1 MKLKWIGILFILIF
15 IVSACASLGL
25 AEPRLV
31 NYWVFAPCSEWF
43 GSIKEVEKQCNIK
56 INIKLVA
63 QNSFIK
69 KLQEAM
75 MEGRDYP
82 DIIEWMIENNRIL
95 SANPKVSLVAP
106 LEKYIN
112 KSKVMK
118 HVSPGRLSYLTYGSH
133 IYGLPHDVHPCIFIY
148 NEGLWKSVGVDME
161 AIETWDEFFA
171 AATKLT
177 AEQKD
182 GKPLHYAF
190 PQNDGLG
197 GTMFMIWQQSGA
209 QFLDKNGKPCFNSPA
224 FKEFLEKWFSWLK
237 TGTMCSWDWGN
248 FGSLLKSGGMAS
260 FATPDWWVSQVNDAA
275 KTGVQF
281 RARPLPLY
289 RKGSPPTASWSGS
302 FLAICKLAKNQD
314 YLYTVIETMQYNESM
329 HKIRYRYTGMLP
341 PLDTLWDDPS
351 CSVPNPLFGGQKIGE
366 LQVEMARQIPSV
378 QSGDIFWDAINDFNT
393 VYPDMVSGKI
403 SVAEG
408 LQKVQDVAMKR
419 YKELK

>member
-1 MKLKWIGILFILIF
+1 MKLKWIGILFILMFIF
-15 IVSACASLGL
+15 SACASIGLG
-25 AEPRLV
+25 APRLV
-31 NYWVFAPCSEWF
+31 TYWVFAPGNSIEWYERRPE
-43 GSIKEVEKQCNIK
+43 IEKACNIRL
-56 INIKLVA
+56 NIVLVA

-95 SANPKVSLVAP
+95 SANPKVSFVAP

-133 IYGLPHDVHPCIFIY
+133 VYGLPHDVNPCIFIY

-177 AEQKD
+177 AEQKN

-209 QFLDKNGKPCFNSPA
+209 QFLDKNGKPCF
-224 FKEFLEKWFSWLK
+224 
-237 TGTMCSWDWGN
+237 T
-248 FGSLLKSGGMAS
+248 
-260 FATPDWWVSQVNDAA
+260 
-275 KTGVQF
+275 
-281 RARPLPLY
+281 
-289 RKGSPPTASWSGS
+289 SPPSRNSS
-302 FLAICKLAKNQD
+302 KN
-314 YLYTVIETMQYNESM
+314 
-329 HKIRYRYTGMLP
+329 GWP
-341 PLDTLWDDPS
+341 
-351 CSVPNPLFGGQKIGE
+351 G
-366 LQVEMARQIPSV
+366 
-378 QSGDIFWDAINDFNT
+378 
-393 VYPDMVSGKI
+393 
-403 SVAEG
+403 
-408 LQKVQDVAMKR
+408 
-419 YKELK
+419 